1 MSDTYSSIVTNV
13 GESTLLQNT
22 VNAYVFKLT
31 RIEIGSRANLDMSEV
46 MTWNNM
52 ESANVVYSI
61 SKTENINSMVRKV
74 QLDAE
79 TVQFRVT
86 LDTSIGGT
94 SSSGMICG
102 CVGLYLQGYSES
114 GEPLETP
121 FLFAVGSLGSEF
133 IKYAEGSST
142 VGNMV
147 SFYLNFKITN
157 KVNIDNILV
166 APTENFS
173 LPTVDNEKSP
183 YLTDYFNAYI
193 VNNYDKTGLSA
204 IAFKTNKNSEKFEF
218 LLPNNENLA
227 RANIGGIYDAPE
239 VDDVGEDAAFRRFA
253 YWTKTGSSY
262 AITLKKDRVLA
273 LSDGLESD
281 GYYRNDRFKLERDY
295 TSNSVVNADD
305 YTTVAVYGVDPSDEE
320 AGEQFFLKTVPAKN
334 IKTVNDKDLNNIEHP
349 TSATDI
355 FYIFNTLTGFV
366 YETTQTR
373 VYEVKVAK
381 LASFKINAKGELAYY
396 IQTTSSNG
404 AASFEINGV
413 KAELEDLRNEFEETV
428 SQQLVHR
435 AGAETITGEKT
446 FTAAGTSALSES
458 ILIKTKNPTISLNT
472 TASTFT
478 GGIVGRNKSSKN
490 TTNLYMNDKRIGIVG
505 WPQSKIDANQN
516 TNYTTGEYLVIN
528 TANTGLNV
536 VEESENVKNHFIQN
550 TFSALSVEAVT
561 GNTTDSSHPNANT
574 VYFTK
579 TVQAPLFRGT
589 ASYAYYADL
598 AEFYEADEDYP
609 AGTLIKFGG
618 EKDITIAN
626 DASEAEGV
634 ISSNPGFALN
644 SECEGF
650 KKPVALVGKV
660 PVRVI
665 GSTNKGEFLYHS
677 SVIGIN
683 KPGVACAES
692 RILDEKILGK
702 VLENSEET
710 GEHLVMCVVRLTF

>member
-22 VNAYVFKLT
+22 VNAYVFKLA
-31 RIEIGSRANLDMSEV
+31 RIEIGSRANLDMSEA

-157 KVNIDNILV
+157 RVNIDNILV

-218 LLPNNENLA
+218 VLPNNENLA

-239 VDDVGEDAAFRRFA
+239 IDNAGEDAAFRRFA

-262 AITLKKDRVLA
+262 EITLKKDRVLA
-273 LSDGLESD
+273 LSAGLESD

-295 TSNSVVNADD
+295 TSNSVVNAGE
-305 YTTVAVYGVDPSDEE
+305 YTTVAVYGIDPSDEE

-334 IKTVNDKDLNNIEHP
+334 IKTINDKNLNNIEQP

-381 LASFKINAKGELAYY
+381 LASFKINANGDLVYY

-404 AASFEINGV
+404 AASFEINAV
-413 KAELEDLRNEFEETV
+413 KAELEDLRNEFEKTV

-435 AGAETITGEKT
+435 AGSETITGKKT
-446 FTAAGTSALSES
+446 FTAAGTSVLSES
-458 ILIKTKNPTISLNT
+458 ILVKTKNPTISLNT

-478 GGIVGRNKSSKN
+478 GGIVGRNTSSKN

-528 TANTGLNV
+528 AANTGLNV
-536 VEESENVKNHFIQN
+536 VEESTNVKNHFIQN
-550 TFSALSVEAVT
+550 TLDKLSVT
-561 GNTTDSSHPNANT
+561 NITDST
-574 VYFTK
+574 VYFSK
-579 TVQAPLFRGT
+579 NVQAPLFRGT
-589 ASYAYYADL
+589 ASYSYWADL

-665 GSTNKGEFLYHS
+665 GLANKGEFLYHS
-677 SVIGIN
+677 SVIGVN

-692 RILDEKILGK
+692 KILGEKILGK

>member
-22 VNAYVFKLT
+22 VNAYVFKLA
-31 RIEIGSRANLDMSEV
+31 RIEIGSRANLDMSEA

-157 KVNIDNILV
+157 RVNIDNILI

-183 YLTDYFNAYI
+183 YLTDYFNTYI

-218 LLPNNENLA
+218 VLPNNENLA

-239 VDDVGEDAAFRRFA
+239 IDNAGEDAAFRRFA

-262 AITLKKDRVLA
+262 EITLKKDRVLA
-273 LSDGLESD
+273 LSAGLESD

-295 TSNSVVNADD
+295 TSNSVVNAGE
-305 YTTVAVYGVDPSDEE
+305 YTTVAVYGIDPSDEE

-334 IKTVNDKDLNNIEHP
+334 IKTINDKNLNNIEQP

-381 LASFKINAKGELAYY
+381 LASFKINANGDLVYY

-404 AASFEINGV
+404 AASFEINAV
-413 KAELEDLRNEFEETV
+413 KAELEDLRNEFEKTV

-435 AGAETITGEKT
+435 AGSETITGKKT
-446 FTAAGTSALSES
+446 FTAAGTSVLSES
-458 ILIKTKNPTISLNT
+458 ILVKTKNPTISLNT
-472 TASTFT
+472 TSSTFT
-478 GGIVGRNKSSKN
+478 GGIVGRNTSSKN

-528 TANTGLNV
+528 AANTGLNV
-536 VEESENVKNHFIQN
+536 VEESTNVKNHFIQN
-550 TFSALSVEAVT
+550 TLDKLSVA
-561 GNTTDSSHPNANT
+561 NITDST
-574 VYFTK
+574 VYFSK
-579 TVQAPLFRGT
+579 NVQAPLFRGT
-589 ASYAYYADL
+589 ASYSYWADL

-665 GSTNKGEFLYHS
+665 GLANKGEFLYHS

-692 RILDEKILGK
+692 KILGEKILGK

>member
-1 MSDTYSSIVTNV
+1 
-13 GESTLLQNT
+13 
-22 VNAYVFKLT
+22 
-31 RIEIGSRANLDMSEV
+31 
-46 MTWNNM
+46 
-52 ESANVVYSI
+52 
-61 SKTENINSMVRKV
+61 
-74 QLDAE
+74 
-79 TVQFRVT
+79 
-86 LDTSIGGT
+86 
-94 SSSGMICG
+94 
-102 CVGLYLQGYSES
+102 
-114 GEPLETP
+114 
-121 FLFAVGSLGSEF
+121 
-133 IKYAEGSST
+133 
-142 VGNMV
+142 MV

-157 KVNIDNILV
+157 RVNIDNILV

-218 LLPNNENLA
+218 VLPNNENLA

-239 VDDVGEDAAFRRFA
+239 IDNAGEDAVFRRFA

-262 AITLKKDRVLA
+262 EITLKKDRVLA
-273 LSDGLESD
+273 LSAGLESD

-295 TSNSVVNADD
+295 TSNSVVNAGE
-305 YTTVAVYGVDPSDEE
+305 YTTVAVYGIDPSDEE

-334 IKTVNDKDLNNIEHP
+334 IKTVNDKNLNNIEQP

-381 LASFKINAKGELAYY
+381 LASFKINANGDLVYY

-435 AGAETITGEKT
+435 AGAETITGKKT
-446 FTAAGTSALSES
+446 FTAAGTSVLSES
-458 ILIKTKNPTISLNT
+458 ILVKTKNPTISLNT

-478 GGIVGRNKSSKN
+478 GGIIGRNTSSKN
-490 TTNLYMNDKRIGIVG
+490 TTNLYMNDKCIGIVG

-528 TANTGLNV
+528 AANTGLNV
-536 VEESENVKNHFIQN
+536 VEESTNVKNHFIQN
-550 TFSALSVEAVT
+550 TLDKLSVT
-561 GNTTDSSHPNANT
+561 NITDSTASNSLYPNT
-574 VYFTK
+574 VYFSK
-579 TVQAPLFRGT
+579 NVQAPLFRGT
-589 ASYAYYADL
+589 ASYSYWADL

-665 GSTNKGEFLYHS
+665 GLANKGEFLYHS

-692 RILDEKILGK
+692 RILGEKILGK